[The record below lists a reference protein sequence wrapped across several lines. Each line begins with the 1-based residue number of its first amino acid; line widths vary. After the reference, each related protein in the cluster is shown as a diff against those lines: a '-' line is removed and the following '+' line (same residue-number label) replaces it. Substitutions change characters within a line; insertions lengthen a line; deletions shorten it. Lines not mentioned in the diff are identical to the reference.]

1 MARKKPKPGAR
12 DAGASKVV
20 FSEQKNGPLNSETAN
35 AKQYA
40 VTSGRTALGRVK
52 LTAAGF
58 VAIDSDGKTV
68 GRFRTLREAVRAFP
82 RDSQ

>member
-1 MARKKPKPGAR
+1 MAHKKPNRRTGDAAARKVAI
-12 DAGASKVV
+12 S
-20 FSEQKNGPLNSETAN
+20 QKNGLPNSQTAD

-40 VTSGRTALGRVK
+40 VTSGRTALGSVK
-52 LTAAGF
+52 LTAAAF